1 MKTLIGEYDMTY
13 LHNYLLN
20 NSLRDS
26 RKDILSIHEQIKI
39 RKTNVVLFLF
49 FSFLLNTDSFI

>member
-1 MKTLIGEYDMTY
+1 MITLIGEYDMTY

-20 NSLRDS
+20 NSLRDG
-26 RKDILSIHEQIKI
+26 RKDIFSFHEQIKI
-39 RKTNVVLFLF
+39 RKTNVVLSLF

>member
-1 MKTLIGEYDMTY
+1 MTY

-26 RKDILSIHEQIKI
+26 RKDILSIHGQIRN
-39 RKTNVVLFLF
+39 RKTNVVLFLVF
-49 FSFLLNTDSFI
+49 FFLSQHKFLCLKHLF